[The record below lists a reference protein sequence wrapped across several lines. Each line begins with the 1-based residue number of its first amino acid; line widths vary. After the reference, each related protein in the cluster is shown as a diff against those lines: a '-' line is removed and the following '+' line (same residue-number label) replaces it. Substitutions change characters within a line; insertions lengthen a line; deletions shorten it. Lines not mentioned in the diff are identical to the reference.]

1 MSRFATITSACLSAS
16 ILALALQLIG
26 CSVSSGGGTTDS
38 NMNANDNGPG
48 DSTDNANDNGD
59 ASGNANAN
67 DNGDAS
73 GNANA
78 NDNGDASGN
87 ANVNDNGDD
96 VTNDTDNSNGNTN
109 GNANDNG
116 ASEACSSDSD
126 CPESETCTDG
136 QCVPDGAN
144 DATGT
149 ITIEIYTDRS
159 SFEARLGG
167 SVSVVD
173 FDDINASTQDFVAF
187 NSDRYKDSLGIV
199 ITGTDGQY
207 ASESFGF
214 PEDYVPSSPPNMYA
228 PGPMTDDSSGGHET
242 EVTFIVGGEAAVV
255 AGFGAVFIDTDFP
268 DFGPSGIS
276 VFGENGVKW
285 AEEEGF
291 LGGEGEGLFRGMVAV
306 AENGEPTPA
315 IFRVEL
321 INGNSWAATT
331 STCCEGVT
339 LDDFVFSLPSAPPSA
354 QRGINNPRAR
364 R

>member
-1 MSRFATITSACLSAS
+1 MSRFATITSACLSAC

-26 CSVSSGGGTTDS
+26 CSVSSGDRTTDP

-67 DNGDAS
+67 DNGD
-73 GNANA
+73 
-78 NDNGDASGN
+78 
-87 ANVNDNGDD
+87 DD
-96 VTNDTDNSNGNTN
+96 TNDTENLNGNTN

-116 ASEACSSDSD
+116 TSEACSSDSN
-126 CPESETCTDG
+126 CAERETCVGG
-136 QCVPDGAN
+136 QCVPEETN
-144 DATGT
+144 DTIGP

-173 FDDINASTQDFVAF
+173 FDDIDASIEDFVAF
-187 NSDRYKDSLGIV
+187 DSDRYKDSLGIV

-207 ASESFGF
+207 ASESFDF

-228 PGPMTDDSSGGHET
+228 PGPMTDDSGGGHET
-242 EVTFIVGGEAAVV
+242 EVTFVIGGETASV

-276 VFGENGVKW
+276 VFEENGAKL

-291 LGGEGEGLFRGMVAV
+291 LGGEGEGLFRGMVAI
-306 AENGEPTPA
+306 AENGDPTPA
-315 IFRVEL
+315 ILRVEL

-339 LDDFVFSLPSAPPSA
+339 LDDFVFSVPSIPPSA
-354 QRGINNPRAR
+354 RRGINNPGAR